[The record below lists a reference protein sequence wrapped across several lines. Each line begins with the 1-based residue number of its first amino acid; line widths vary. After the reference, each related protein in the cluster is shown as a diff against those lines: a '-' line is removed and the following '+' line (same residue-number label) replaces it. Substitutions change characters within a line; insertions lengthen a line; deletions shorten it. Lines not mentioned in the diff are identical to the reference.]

1 MISRGDE
8 LNITVDSDKCIR
20 CGACEASCPSRILSW
35 VADELC
41 VANPGRCIGCGH
53 CVAVCR
59 DSALS
64 HSELPAE
71 KFVEIGDRGPLD
83 REELRRLFIER
94 RTCRRFLDELVSR
107 EQIDKLIDIARWAP
121 TSTNSQNVRFM
132 VFQGRDAVRELAVE
146 TSRHYLKLERRLA
159 NPITRFGIGLGIG
172 RKTVAAYRLRMPAIV
187 EMFAKTL
194 AGEDDRL
201 FYNASS
207 VVLLFSS
214 GLPHLAYAGC
224 NLAAMEIL
232 LAAQSMG
239 LGACING
246 YALTALIRDAKM
258 RERFDIPKGY
268 TVGSMIA
275 VGVPGGVFYRVPPRN
290 KRRVIWRDE

>member
-1 MISRGDE
+1 MFSKSGEID
-8 LNITVDSDKCIR
+8 ITVDSDRCIR

-35 VADELC
+35 EADELR
-41 VANPGRCIGCGH
+41 VSNPGRCIGCGH
-53 CVAVCR
+53 CVAVCA

-71 KFVEIGDRGPLD
+71 KFVEIENPESLD
-83 REELRRLFIER
+83 REELKKLFIER
-94 RTCRRFLDELVSR
+94 RSCRRFLDEPVSR
-107 EQIDKLIDIARWAP
+107 DQVDKLIDIARWAP
-121 TSTNSQNVRFM
+121 TSTNSQNIRFM

-146 TSRHYLKLERRLA
+146 TSRHYLALQRQLA
-159 NPITRFGIGLGIG
+159 NPIVRFGIGLKVG

-187 EMFAKTL
+187 EMFTRTL

-207 VVLLFSS
+207 VMLLFSS
-214 GLPHLAYAGC
+214 GLPHLANAGC

-232 LAAQSMG
+232 LAAQSMD
-239 LGACING
+239 LGACFNG
-246 YALTALIRDAKM
+246 YALTALIRDRKM

-268 TVGSMIA
+268 TVGAVIA
-275 VGVPGGVFYRVPPRN
+275 VGKPDGVFYRVPPRN
-290 KRRVIWRDE
+290 KRRVIWRG

>member
-1 MISRGDE
+1 MFSKSGEID
-8 LNITVDSDKCIR
+8 ITVDSDKCIR

-35 VADELC
+35 ERDQLRVS
-41 VANPGRCIGCGH
+41 NPGRCIGCGH

-59 DSALS
+59 DCALS
-64 HSELPAE
+64 HSELRAD
-71 KFVEIGDRGPLD
+71 KFVEIENREPLD
-83 REELRRLFIER
+83 REELRRFFIER
-94 RTCRRFLDELVSR
+94 RSCRRFLDEPVSR

-121 TSTNSQNVRFM
+121 TSTNAQNVRFM
-132 VFQGRDAVRELAVE
+132 VFLGPDAVRDLAVE
-146 TSRHYLKLERRLA
+146 TSRYYLKLGRRLA
-159 NPITRFGIGLGIG
+159 NPITRFGISLGVG

-187 EMFAKTL
+187 EMFSRTL

-207 VVLLFSS
+207 VLLLFSS

-232 LAAQSMG
+232 LAAQSMD
-239 LGACING
+239 LGACVNG
-246 YALTALIRDAKM
+246 YALTALMRDRKM

-268 TVGSMIA
+268 TVGTVIA

-290 KRRVIWRDE
+290 KRRVIWRG

>member
-1 MISRGDE
+1 MFSKGDE
-8 LNITVDSDKCIR
+8 IDITVDPDKCIR
-20 CGACEASCPSRILSW
+20 CGACEASCPSRILLWEGDDLRVS
-35 VADELC
+35 
-41 VANPGRCIGCGH
+41 NPGRCIGCGH

-71 KFVEIGDRGPLD
+71 KFVEIEN
-83 REELRRLFIER
+83 REQMDPEALRRLFTER
-94 RTCRRFLDELVSR
+94 RSCRRFLDEPVSR
-107 EQIDKLIDIARWAP
+107 EQIDKLIDSARWAP

-146 TSRHYLKLERRLA
+146 TSRYYLKLERRLA
-159 NPITRFGIGLGIG
+159 NPLFRFGIGLGIG

-187 EMFAKTL
+187 EMFTRTL
-194 AGEDDRL
+194 VGEDDRL

-207 VVLLFSS
+207 VMLLFSS

-239 LGACING
+239 LGTCING

-268 TVGSMIA
+268 TVGAMIA
-275 VGVPGGVFYRVPPRN
+275 VGVPGGTFYRVPPRN
-290 KRRVIWRDE
+290 KRRVIWQG